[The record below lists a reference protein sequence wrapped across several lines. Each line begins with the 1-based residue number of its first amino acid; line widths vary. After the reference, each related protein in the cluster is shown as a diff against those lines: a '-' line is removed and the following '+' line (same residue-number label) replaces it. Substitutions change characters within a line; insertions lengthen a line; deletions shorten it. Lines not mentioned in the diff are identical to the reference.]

1 MHAVTKAGRKRA
13 RIEIIPLIDI
23 MFFLLASFMMVS
35 LQLDQTQNL
44 KVNLP
49 PASQALHDFKPDM
62 LNIAVDKAGDVWLE
76 KKRISLADL
85 SLVTSNRFKADT
97 NLPVFI
103 SGDRDTLEG
112 AIQVVLEKVRN
123 AGVQKVAF
131 TVGGNEA
138 QNPTNN
144 P

>member
-1 MHAVTKAGRKRA
+1 MKVSTPYRRKHS

-35 LQLDQTQNL
+35 LSMDSTQNI

-49 PASQALHDFKPDM
+49 AAEDAQHDFKPDM
-62 LNIAVDKAGDVWLE
+62 LNIAVDKSGKVWFQ
-76 KKRISLADL
+76 KAPISLADL
-85 SLVTSNRFKADT
+85 SAVVSNRFKVDT
-97 NLPVFI
+97 NVPVYI
-103 SGDRDTLEG
+103 SGDRDVLHGSMADVYE
-112 AIQVVLEKVRN
+112 VVRA

-131 TVGGNEA
+131 AVAGA
-138 QNPTNN
+138 QPQKT